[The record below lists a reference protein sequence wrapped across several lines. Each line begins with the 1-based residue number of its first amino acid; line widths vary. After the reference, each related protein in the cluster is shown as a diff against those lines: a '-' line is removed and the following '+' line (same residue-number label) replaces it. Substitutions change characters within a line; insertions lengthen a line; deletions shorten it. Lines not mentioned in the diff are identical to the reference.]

1 MKCGVCGGE
10 LYFDDGIAICQS
22 CKSHHKI
29 DSIFENIEVY
39 ICYIESDANG
49 RRTKDSLI
57 AQEIYQ
63 NLESKNINTFFERV
77 SASNATSG
85 DLELLRRNAINNSK
99 VIIAVGSS
107 KENFEIIVEKFAEM
121 FTGKIII
128 PFYAD
133 ITPKDIPQSISKIQ
147 ALNYDSIGWNIDL
160 IKGVLN
166 VLGREKEIEIK
177 KLYSK
182 SKIKKILIS
191 VIVSA
196 LALFIGIGLFLILGK
211 KKPDK
216 ETQPLTNQQIYE
228 QAQNLTNDGKYIDAC
243 DLYYQIIEYK
253 NSKKLIASIYDKYD
267 GYYFNDKEKLSLT
280 LNINGVD
287 SASIILE
294 KQDKDNK
301 IVRLEEN
308 GVMNKKIF
316 EADFIDTLTNTGHIK
331 VKLLND
337 AIYITINTNEINSSL
352 NFGNMEFK
360 FSLSS
365 KTDKSNK
372 ITFTNETVLSWLQRP
387 TSITD
392 LKNSGYELVSLY
404 TFDATQNGN
413 NNVVK
418 LYGIN
423 GQNIKLMASNFDLSK
438 TGEFFSDA
446 NEHRFDDEMI
456 CAAVIPADIALPNE
470 IGKIVNNK
478 ETENL
483 IYISNVTDFSQLTHY
498 EGMTQS
504 PEDVVFFEF
513 DTENL
518 GTPINNNT
526 LLGVVSKTM
535 VGDAFQKEE
544 IFEYINGQIC
554 DSKIEKEFN
563 NDVRSNDQI
572 SITRI
577 LQNENKALY
586 CAKSLSGNLY
596 YYYAI
601 DKSTYAIKFLIK
613 IENDATH
620 YSLDD
625 VYNNSIHREN
635 IMKYPEIFGK
645 FLIE

>member
-29 DSIFENIEVY
+29 DSIFENTEVY

-77 SASNATSG
+77 SASNATGG

-133 ITPKDIPQSISKIQ
+133 ITPKDIPQAISKIQ

-160 IKGVLN
+160 IKGVCN
-166 VLGREKEIEIK
+166 VLGREKEIEIE

-191 VIVSA
+191 VILSA
-196 LALFIGIGLFLILGK
+196 LVLFIGIGLFFVLGK
-211 KKPDK
+211 KEHKT

-253 NSKKLIASIYDKYD
+253 NSKNLISSIYDKYD
-267 GYYFNDKEKLSLT
+267 GYYFNADEKLSLT

-287 SASIILE
+287 SASIIVE
-294 KQDKDNK
+294 KQDKNNK

-308 GVMNKKIF
+308 GIMNKNVF

-331 VKLLND
+331 VQLSND
-337 AIYITINTNEINSSL
+337 AIYITINTNEINSSA
-352 NFGNMEFK
+352 NFGNVEFR
-360 FSLSS
+360 FLLSS

-372 ITFTNETVLSWLQRP
+372 NTLTHETVLSWLERP

-392 LKNSGYELVSLY
+392 LKNSGYELDALY

-413 NNVVK
+413 NDFVK
-418 LYGIN
+418 VYSIN

-438 TGEFFSDA
+438 TGEFFSGA
-446 NEHRFDDEMI
+446 NEHRFDEEMI

-470 IGKIVNNK
+470 IGKIVNDK
-478 ETENL
+478 ETGNV
-483 IYISNVTDFSQLTHY
+483 IYISNVTDFSQLTHN
-498 EGMTQS
+498 EGITQS
-504 PEDVVFFEF
+504 PSDVIHFEI
-513 DTENL
+513 DIENL
-518 GTPINNNT
+518 GTPIQGNT
-526 LLGVVSKTM
+526 LIGIVSKTM
-535 VGDAFQKEE
+535 VGDSSLIEHTLEYVSRQKCNQFVIKQFNHDFQLDGARG
-544 IFEYINGQIC
+544 II
-554 DSKIEKEFN
+554 
-563 NDVRSNDQI
+563 
-572 SITRI
+572 RI
-577 LQNENKALY
+577 AQSENKSLYCLQNRDNEY
-586 CAKSLSGNLY
+586 C
-596 YYYAI
+596 YYAI
-601 DKSTYAIKFLIK
+601 DKKTYEVEFLIK
-613 IENDATH
+613 VENNAKSS
-620 YSLDD
+620 YSDD
-625 VYNNSIHREN
+625 VYYNSIHKEN
-635 IMKYPEIFGK
+635 ITKNIDLFKEF
-645 FLIE
+645 FD